1 MRDREG
7 EAGETEVGL
16 VEGEDAEL
24 ARDAVLSYCG
34 TLLICHTLST
44 KAVETVTS
52 FLCGRVTT
60 VRA

>member
-1 MRDREG
+1 MRDGEG

-34 TLLICHTLST
+34 TLICHTLST
-44 KAVETVTS
+44 EVVQTATS

>member
-1 MRDREG
+1 MRDGEG
-7 EAGETEVGL
+7 ETGETEVCL

-34 TLLICHTLST
+34 TLLMCHTLST
-44 KAVETVTS
+44 EVVQTVTS

>member
-1 MRDREG
+1 MRDGEG

-16 VEGEDAEL
+16 VEGEDVEL
-24 ARDAVLSYCG
+24 ARDAVR

-44 KAVETVTS
+44 EVVQTVTS